1 MCDNENHYIDII
13 KHSSENKNVEFLERC
28 TEMAINMAAKG
39 NLSDAIKLVSN
50 IFPLL
55 NAPWL
60 ESCVMQLLLKASGT
74 SECDIYDLFRNGY
87 QSVLGNGYK
96 IIQCK
101 K

>member
-55 NAPWL
+55 L
-60 ESCVMQLLLKASGT
+60 VSSTSSTFSSFLLKKLKFKT
-74 SECDIYDLFRNGY
+74 FLETDINLFLEMVTK
-87 QSVLGNGYK
+87 SFV
-96 IIQCK
+96 
-101 K
+101 